1 MHKRV
6 IALLLANGAD
16 INAVDREGKTALLHA
31 AEHGEEHFVRNF
43 ELGVDVGVVSGAGE
57 TALEIV
63 VARGLIGGGGDG
75 DGGVV
80 EVGRFVRAHEAR
92 KMRGG

>member
-1 MHKRV
+1 M
-6 IALLLANGAD
+6 
-16 INAVDREGKTALLHA
+16 DREGKTALLHA
-31 AEHGEEHFVRNF
+31 AEHGEGQFVRSF
-43 ELGVDVGVVSGAGE
+43 ELGADVGVVGGAGE

-92 KMRGG
+92 MRR